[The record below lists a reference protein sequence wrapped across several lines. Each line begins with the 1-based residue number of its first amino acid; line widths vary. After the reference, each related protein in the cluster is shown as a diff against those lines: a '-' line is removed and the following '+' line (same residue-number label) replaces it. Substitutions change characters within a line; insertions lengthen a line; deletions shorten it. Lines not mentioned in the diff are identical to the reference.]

1 MKNAANIK
9 TIQMKPPKSSLY
21 QGFSYAIS
29 GIVSTIKSELHFK
42 IHILAAL
49 LAVSAGIFL
58 QIETHEW
65 LWIALSIAI
74 VMVAELLNTSIESL
88 SNMVSPEYHPLIK
101 KTKDAAAG
109 AVLIAALFALICGL
123 IIFIPHLIEA
133 F

>member
-1 MKNAANIK
+1 
-9 TIQMKPPKSSLY
+9 MKPPKSSLY

-42 IHILAAL
+42 IHVLAAL

-65 LWIALSIAI
+65 LWITLSIAI

-88 SNMVSPEYHPLIK
+88 SNIVSPDYHPLIK

-123 IIFIPHLIEA
+123 IIFIPHLTEV

>member
-1 MKNAANIK
+1 
-9 TIQMKPPKSSLY
+9 MKPPKSSLY

-65 LWIALSIAI
+65 LWITLSIAI

-88 SNMVSPEYHPLIK
+88 SNIVSPDYHPLIK

-123 IIFIPHLIEA
+123 IIFIPHLTEV